1 MRKHRLGLALALGV
15 IVAVFSACS
24 FNLTTANIKSLKISK
39 DEDGK
44 NEASTFG
51 PGEKVY
57 VVADIAN
64 NVGKVQVKFRVL
76 YDNVEGKD
84 GGTALGGAEKTLDVE
99 GSRPAI
105 FWITLPRSDFAN
117 GSYKAEVTMYA
128 ENGQQKGQQTATFKV
143 EGFAASKAPKSG
155 AGDNSA
161 ATNEKND
168 DSAERTAASETTE
181 KINGLPTTAG
191 DFGNGSFRGSCRNK
205 ISGQRASLSFELTRT
220 GNDISGSA
228 FVGPPLRGSGVVT
241 GQVSGDRIELWLATK
256 DVRQKWTIHI
266 NGDRTPGGGFEGS
279 YTISDGQYGVFSV
292 VKE

>member
-1 MRKHRLGLALALGV
+1 MRKNRLGLVLALGML
-15 IVAVFSACS
+15 VAVFSACS
-24 FNLTTANIKSLKISK
+24 FNLTTANIRSLKISK

-64 NVGKVQVKFRVL
+64 NIGKVQVKFRVL

-84 GGTALGGAEKTLDVE
+84 AGTAVGGAEKTLDVE

-105 FWITLPRSDFAN
+105 FWISLPGSDFAN
-117 GSYKAEVTMYA
+117 GRYKAEVTMYA
-128 ENGQQKGQQTATFKV
+128 ENGQQKGQRTATFNV
-143 EGFAASKAPKSG
+143 EGFTASSAPKSDD
-155 AGDNSA
+155 GDNSA
-161 ATNEKND
+161 ATSEKNS
-168 DSAERTAASETTE
+168 DSAETE
-181 KINGLPTTAG
+181 KVSGPPTTDS

-241 GQVSGDRIELWLATK
+241 GQVSGNTIELWLETK

>member
-1 MRKHRLGLALALGV
+1 MRKHRLGLALVLGILV
-15 IVAVFSACS
+15 TVFTACS
-24 FNLTTANIKSLKISK
+24 LNLTTAHIRSLKISK

-64 NVGKVQVKFRVL
+64 NVGKVTVKFRVL
-76 YDNVEGKD
+76 YDDVEGKD
-84 GGTALGGAEKTLDVE
+84 TGKAVGGAEKTLDVQ

-105 FWITLPRSDFAN
+105 FWITLPGNNFSN
-117 GSYKAEVTMYA
+117 GRYKAEVTMFA
-128 ENGQQKGQQTATFKV
+128 ENGQQKGQQTATFNV
-143 EGFAASKAPKSG
+143 GGFSASKGTEDTSPTSKE
-155 AGDNSA
+155 DNVP
-161 ATNEKND
+161 NEKT
-168 DSAERTAASETTE
+168 SAPDTTE
-181 KINGLPTTAG
+181 NTGPPPPAAD
-191 DFGNGSFRGSCRNK
+191 DFGNGSFKGACRNK

-241 GQVSGDRIELWLATK
+241 GQVNGDRIELWLQTK

-266 NGDRTPGGGFEGS
+266 NGDRTPGGRL
-279 YTISDGQYGVFSV
+279 
-292 VKE
+292 